1 MELIEIL
8 RQEILLACPTYVSVY
23 WFFLLKEFIKG
34 RDVEST
40 SILLAEA
47 DRCLALTPK
56 QRYFWTKSSMSKIIY
71 SFKIAVLDLVLL
83 LLFFINCKEELTEV
97 VLMNLSLVLNL
108 FDRHV
113 GDKYIDA
120 SEQVN

>member
-1 MELIEIL
+1 
-8 RQEILLACPTYVSVY
+8 
-23 WFFLLKEFIKG
+23 
-34 RDVEST
+34 
-40 SILLAEA
+40 LLAEA
-47 DRCLALTPK
+47 DRCLVLTPK

-83 LLFFINCKEELTEV
+83 LLYFVNCKEELTEV

-113 GDKYIDA
+113 GDKYIYA
-120 SEQVN
+120 SEQNCEW